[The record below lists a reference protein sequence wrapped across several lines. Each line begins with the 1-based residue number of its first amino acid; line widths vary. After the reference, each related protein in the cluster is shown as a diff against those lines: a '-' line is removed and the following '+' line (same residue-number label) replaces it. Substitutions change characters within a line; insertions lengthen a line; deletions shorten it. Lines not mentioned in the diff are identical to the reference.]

1 MKLAEDKLKPLNKKE
16 QQVKSAKIM
25 AVLRYSANQP
35 KTREAKKAA
44 LLQKYE
50 DQRGGFKIGKI

>member
-1 MKLAEDKLKPLNKKE
+1 MTKKE

-25 AVLRYSANQP
+25 AVLKYSANQP